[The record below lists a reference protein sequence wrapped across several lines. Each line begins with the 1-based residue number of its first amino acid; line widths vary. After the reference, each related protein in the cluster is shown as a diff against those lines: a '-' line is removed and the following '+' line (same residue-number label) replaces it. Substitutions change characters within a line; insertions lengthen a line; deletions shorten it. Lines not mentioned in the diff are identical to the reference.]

1 MQIAS
6 KSSEVREL
14 AVCSAFWILVTS
26 VIFWPILSGIK
37 SVFFGDLSLYFIPQ
51 FANIGAA
58 MAEGKLLL
66 WNHSILGGV
75 PHVGNP
81 QGCLLYPTVW
91 LNAFL
96 PAWHVAG
103 IIPVLHI
110 PVAAVGMHLLARR
123 IGISVIGAAVAA
135 GTFAFSSVFLTKA
148 QFPNM
153 VQAIA
158 WTPWVLACVIT
169 CIRKPTAGSAA
180 LLTVVGSLSISAGHA
195 QITWMDALLCI
206 VVVLWKCRSLRT
218 LGFLVV
224 ASIGMVLLC
233 AAYIFPMI
241 EIAGWSGRDHMSLAA
256 ANRFRVPASGLVSYM
271 SNMHAGGNPNAQS
284 GYRWSGN
291 SWEVSAYFGLLA
303 PVIVWFIALPL
314 MFVRH
319 RLQRLFLASLLLCA
333 FGWWLS
339 LGVQGGLFPFVFR
352 FVPGAKAF
360 HDPARFLHFVHIGV
374 PLALAATLTVLGES
388 KIGRFL
394 GLAFGVCNVATLVAV
409 STLWYPVVNS
419 RVWLDAAAYYKP
431 LSRSVLYSQQDRSVW
446 LQYANPKSFADVG
459 TDKAVLAFLKSGV
472 PNIPGTWG
480 VVSLG
485 GYEPV
490 APKSSMS
497 MQGWTGAEP
506 LRDHDVLSGL
516 GVTHLVTSIGTTLR
530 LPKSENGLAES
541 AIRVTNGWDVR
552 SGSPTDDVRIQA
564 LRTFGWESV
573 SGQAVIESA
582 SGSDH
587 ALVVSGWGKIA
598 YHPASFRIGLFFT
611 LIALGILAGIN
622 LHTVQSAR
630 KV

>member
-224 ASIGMVLLC
+224 ASLGMVLLC

-303 PVIVWFIALPL
+303 PVIVCFIALPL

>member
-135 GTFAFSSVFLTKA
+135 GTFAFSSVLLTKA

-224 ASIGMVLLC
+224 ASLGMVLLC

-564 LRTFGWESV
+564 LRTFGWETV

-582 SGSDH
+582 SGSHH

>member
-37 SVFFGDLSLYFIPQ
+37 SVFFGDLALYFIPQ
-51 FANIGAA
+51 FANIGAS

-66 WNHSILGGV
+66 WNHTILGGV

-81 QGCLLYPTVW
+81 QGWLLYPTVW

-135 GTFAFSSVFLTKA
+135 GTFAFSSVLLTKA

-224 ASIGMVLLC
+224 ASVGMVLLC

-374 PLALAATLTVLGES
+374 PLALATSLTVLGER
-388 KIGRFL
+388 KIGRFV
-394 GLAFGVCNVATLVAV
+394 GLALGVCNVATLVAV

-506 LRDHDVLSGL
+506 LRDYDVLSGL
-516 GVTHLVTSIGTTLR
+516 GVTHLLTSNGTTLR
-530 LPKSENGLAES
+530 LSKTGKRLAES

>member
-135 GTFAFSSVFLTKA
+135 GTFAFSSVLLTKA

-224 ASIGMVLLC
+224 ASLGMVLLC

-374 PLALAATLTVLGES
+374 PLALATTLTVLGES
-388 KIGRFL
+388 KIGRFV
-394 GLAFGVCNVATLVAV
+394 GLALGVCNVATLVAG
-409 STLWYPVVNS
+409 STLWYPVVPS

-431 LSRSVLYSQQDRSVW
+431 LHRSVLYSQQDRSVW

>member
-81 QGCLLYPTVW
+81 QGWLLYPTVW
-91 LNAFL
+91 LNAFV

-135 GTFAFSSVFLTKA
+135 GTFAFWSVLLTKA

-224 ASIGMVLLC
+224 ASLGMVLLC

-374 PLALAATLTVLGES
+374 PLALATTLTVLGES
-388 KIGRFL
+388 KIGRFV
-394 GLAFGVCNVATLVAV
+394 GLALGVCNVATLVAG
-409 STLWYPVVNS
+409 STLWYPVVPS

-431 LSRSVLYSQQDRSVW
+431 LHRSVLYSQQDRSVW

-516 GVTHLVTSIGTTLR
+516 GVTHLLTSNGTTLR
-530 LPKSENGLAES
+530 LSKTGKRLAES

>member
-37 SVFFGDLSLYFIPQ
+37 SVFFGDLALYFIPQ

-66 WNHSILGGV
+66 WNHTILGGV

-81 QGCLLYPTVW
+81 QGWLLYPTVW

-123 IGISVIGAAVAA
+123 IGLSVIGAAVAA

-224 ASIGMVLLC
+224 ASVGMVLLC

-374 PLALAATLTVLGES
+374 PLALATTLTVLGES
-388 KIGRFL
+388 KIGRFV
-394 GLAFGVCNVATLVAV
+394 GLALGVCNVATLVAV
-409 STLWYPVVNS
+409 SALWYPVVNS

-446 LQYANPKSFADVG
+446 LQYANPKSFANVG

-506 LRDHDVLSGL
+506 LRDYDVLSGL
-516 GVTHLVTSIGTTLR
+516 GVTHLLTSNGTTLR
-530 LPKSENGLAES
+530 LSKTGKRLAES
-541 AIRVTNGWDVR
+541 AIRVTNGWDVHA
-552 SGSPTDDVRIQA
+552 GSPTDDVRIQA

>member
-14 AVCSAFWILVTS
+14 AVCSAFWILLTS
-26 VIFWPILSGIK
+26 VIFWPILSGSK
-37 SVFFGDLSLYFIPQ
+37 TVFFGDLSLYFIPQ

-58 MAEGKLLL
+58 IAEGKLLF
-66 WNHSILGGV
+66 WNHTILGGV

-81 QGCLLYPTVW
+81 QGWLLYPTVW

-96 PAWHVAG
+96 PAWQVAG
-103 IIPVLHI
+103 IIPILHI

-123 IGISVIGAAVAA
+123 VGLSFIGAAVAA
-135 GTFAFSSVFLTKA
+135 GTFAFASVLLTKA

-158 WTPWVLACVIT
+158 WTPWVLAAVIT
-169 CIRKPTAGSAA
+169 CIRKSTPGSAA
-180 LLTVVGSLSISAGHA
+180 LLTVVGSLSICAGHA

-206 VVVLWKCRSLRT
+206 VIVLWKCRSLRT

-224 ASIGMVLLC
+224 ASIGMVLLS

-256 ANRFRVPASGLVSYM
+256 ANRFRVPVSGLVSYI
-271 SNMHAGGNPNAQS
+271 SNVYAGGNPS
-284 GYRWSGN
+284 MLPGFRWSGN
-291 SWEVSAYFGLLA
+291 SWEVSAYFGVLA
-303 PVIVWFIALPL
+303 PVIVWLMALPL

-319 RLQRLFLASLLLCA
+319 RFRRLLFASLLLCA

-374 PLALAATLTVLGES
+374 PLALATTLTVLGNS
-388 KIGRFL
+388 RTGRVL
-394 GLAFGVCNVATLVAV
+394 GLALGICNVGSLIAV
-409 STLWYPVVNS
+409 SAYWYPIVSS

-446 LQYANPKSFADVG
+446 LQYANPKSFADVE
-459 TDKAVLAFLKSGV
+459 TEKAVLAFLVSGI

-506 LRDHDVLSGL
+506 LRDHDALSIL
-516 GVTHLVTSIGTTLR
+516 AVTHIVTSNGTTIR
-530 LPKSENGLAES
+530 LPNSRDGLTDS
-541 AIRVTNGWDVR
+541 AIRVTNGWDFHQ
-552 SGSPTDDVRIQA
+552 GSLNDNVRIQA
-564 LRTFGWESV
+564 LRTFGWETV
-573 SGQAVIESA
+573 SGQAVIASA
-582 SGSDH
+582 SGSHH

-598 YHPASFRIGLFFT
+598 YQPASFRIGLFFT
-611 LIALGILAGIN
+611 LIALGILAGIT
-622 LHTVQSAR
+622 LHTVQIAR

>member
-374 PLALAATLTVLGES
+374 PLALATTLTVLGES

-516 GVTHLVTSIGTTLR
+516 GVTHLLTSNGTTLR
-530 LPKSENGLAES
+530 LSKTGKRLAES

-582 SGSDH
+582 SGSHH

>member
-26 VIFWPILSGIK
+26 VIFWPVLSGIK

-81 QGCLLYPTVW
+81 QGWLLYPTVW

-224 ASIGMVLLC
+224 ASLGMVLLC

-374 PLALAATLTVLGES
+374 PLALATTLTVLGES
-388 KIGRFL
+388 KIGRFV
-394 GLAFGVCNVATLVAV
+394 GLALGVCNVATLVAV

-506 LRDHDVLSGL
+506 LRDYDVLSNL
-516 GVTHLVTSIGTTLR
+516 GVTHLVTSNGTTLR
-530 LPKSENGLAES
+530 LPKSENGLADS

>member
-81 QGCLLYPTVW
+81 QGWLLYPTVW

-123 IGISVIGAAVAA
+123 IGLSVIGAAVAA
-135 GTFAFSSVFLTKA
+135 GTFAFSSVLLTKA

-224 ASIGMVLLC
+224 ASVGMVLLC

-374 PLALAATLTVLGES
+374 PLALATTLTVLGES
-388 KIGRFL
+388 KIGRFV
-394 GLAFGVCNVATLVAV
+394 GLALGVCNVATLVAV

-459 TDKAVLAFLKSGV
+459 TDKSVLAFLKSGV

-516 GVTHLVTSIGTTLR
+516 GVTHLLTSNGTTLR
-530 LPKSENGLAES
+530 LSKSENGLADS

-552 SGSPTDDVRIQA
+552 SGSPTDDVRILA

>member
-135 GTFAFSSVFLTKA
+135 GTFAFSSVLLTKA

-516 GVTHLVTSIGTTLR
+516 GVTHLLTSNGTTLR
-530 LPKSENGLAES
+530 LSKTGKRLAES

>member
-135 GTFAFSSVFLTKA
+135 GTFAFSSVLLTKA

-224 ASIGMVLLC
+224 ASLGMVLLC

-516 GVTHLVTSIGTTLR
+516 GVTHLLTSNGTTLR
-530 LPKSENGLAES
+530 LSKTGKRLAES

>member
-14 AVCSAFWILVTS
+14 AVCSAFWVLLTS

-37 SVFFGDLSLYFIPQ
+37 SVFFGDLALYFIPQ
-51 FANIGAA
+51 FANVGAA

-66 WNHSILGGV
+66 WNHTILGGV

-81 QGCLLYPTVW
+81 QGWLLYPTVW

-103 IIPVLHI
+103 FIPVLHI
-110 PVAAVGMHLLARR
+110 PVAAVGMHFLARR

-158 WTPWVLACVIT
+158 WTPWVLAALIT
-169 CIRKPTAGSAA
+169 CIHKSTASSATF
-180 LLTVVGSLSISAGHA
+180 LTVVGSLSICAGHA
-195 QITWMDALLCI
+195 QVTWMDAILCTVI
-206 VVVLWKCRSLRT
+206 VLWKCRSWRT

-256 ANRFRVPASGLVSYM
+256 ANRFRVPASGLVSYI
-271 SNMHAGGNPNAQS
+271 SNIHAGGNPNAQS
-284 GYRWSGN
+284 GFRWSGN
-291 SWEVSAYFGLLA
+291 SWEVSAYFGILA
-303 PVIVWFIALPL
+303 PMIVWFIALPL

-333 FGWWLS
+333 CGWWLS

-352 FVPGAKAF
+352 FIPGAKAF
-360 HDPARFLHFVHIGV
+360 HDPARFLHYIHIGV

-388 KIGRFL
+388 KIGRFM
-394 GLAFGVCNVATLVAV
+394 GLALGVCNVASLIAVAT
-409 STLWYPVVNS
+409 SWYPIVNS
-419 RVWLDAAAYYKP
+419 WVWLDAAAYYKP

-506 LRDHDVLSGL
+506 LRDYEVLSGL
-516 GVTHLVTSIGTTLR
+516 GVTQLVTSNGTTLR
-530 LPKSENGLAES
+530 LLKSGNSITDS
-541 AIRVTNGWDVR
+541 AIRVTNGWDVHA
-552 SGSPTDDVRIQA
+552 GSSMDDVRIHA
-564 LRTFGWESV
+564 LRTFGWETV
-573 SGQAVIESA
+573 SGQAVIEST
-582 SGSDH
+582 SGSHH
-587 ALVVSGWGKIA
+587 ALVVSGWGTIA
-598 YHPASFRIGLFFT
+598 YHPSSFRIGLFFT